1 MILLSF
7 VFLFFIYKSLVMLCI
22 KYLIF
27 LFPLRIDLPLIYFY
41 GFLSIFQF
49 IFSLF
54 LMSGYAKSKKAYY
67 KTLSNLPFLI
77 VFTEILILLSCG
89 YYLFKMEQDI
99 VRVYF
104 IILSVFNIHSIF
116 YLLFS
121 IISIFMLRKLELSI
135 RNASFF
141 SRFIY
146 FLISY
151 LTAFF
156 FLFYKIF
163 FIKKFTQFDILA
175 SLSVILTNIIVNF
188 IFATIRYLNY
198 KKLSKRPLL
207 NYPLDFEIG
216 FLQSIYDRV
225 IKEKKSEWGGL
236 FYSSYISENLKSKLL
251 KYGFSI
257 LDREYEV
264 VILSFGYSIDDIKF
278 KEVDKLRDFIKSV
291 GMYAIEYDA
300 YPLFYGNKCFL
311 LFGFPENYSHRYL
324 NALEVA
330 ERLIKDNSKFITD
343 RMEFL
348 VHAAICEEKTKVMLL
363 PVKSKN
369 INEIVVAGRGIELA
383 EKITDVCKSQRANL
397 IITSKVYENLKSRV
411 IIDRVYKLKEENEEI
426 KLYQVRL

>member
-141 SRFIY
+141 PRFIY

-236 FYSSYISENLKSKLL
+236 FYSCLL
-251 KYGFSI
+251 YTSP
-257 LDREYEV
+257 
-264 VILSFGYSIDDIKF
+264 SP
-278 KEVDKLRDFIKSV
+278 RD
-291 GMYAIEYDA
+291 
-300 YPLFYGNKCFL
+300 
-311 LFGFPENYSHRYL
+311 
-324 NALEVA
+324 
-330 ERLIKDNSKFITD
+330 
-343 RMEFL
+343 
-348 VHAAICEEKTKVMLL
+348 
-363 PVKSKN
+363 
-369 INEIVVAGRGIELA
+369 
-383 EKITDVCKSQRANL
+383 
-397 IITSKVYENLKSRV
+397 
-411 IIDRVYKLKEENEEI
+411 
-426 KLYQVRL
+426 